1 MMRINARRG
10 KSARGYSLIEM
21 MITLT
26 VFSLLTIC
34 AAGVFDASQEALNWN
49 YHSLT
54 LQKELRRVLNTL
66 VQEIRET
73 SASSPN
79 PIIVGA
85 NRLDMEIPAAIAG
98 NTVTAWTPVTY
109 SLGADSTVLR
119 TANGQN
125 EVIGASVTGINFIY
139 PVNAA
144 TAPNTLRV
152 TVQGQR
158 QTLKRNITESASAEV
173 VLRN

>member
-1 MMRINARRG
+1 MKRNREILTGGR
-10 KSARGYSLIEM
+10 KGYSLIEM

-34 AAGVFDASQEALNWN
+34 AAGVFDASQDALNWN
-49 YHSLT
+49 YHQLT
-54 LQKELRRVLNTL
+54 LQKELRRVLNTMT
-66 VQEIRET
+66 QEIREG

-79 PIIVGA
+79 PIVVGA
-85 NRLDMEIPAAIAG
+85 NRLDLEVPAAISG
-98 NTVTAWTPVTY
+98 NTVTAWTPVSY
-109 SLGADSTVLR
+109 SLGADSTILR
-119 TANGQN
+119 TASGQN
-125 EVIGASVTGINFIY
+125 EIIGSSVTGINFTY

-144 TAPNTLRV
+144 TAPRTLRV

-158 QTLKRNITESASAEV
+158 QTLKRTVTESASAEV